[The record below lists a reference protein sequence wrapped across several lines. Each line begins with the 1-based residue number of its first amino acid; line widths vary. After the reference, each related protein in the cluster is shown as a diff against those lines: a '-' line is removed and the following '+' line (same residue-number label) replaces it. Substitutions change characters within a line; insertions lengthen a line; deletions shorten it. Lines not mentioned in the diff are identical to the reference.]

1 MPAQNREG
9 GPWPSA
15 APWLGR
21 PRRST
26 QEYQPA
32 DHLPHRERGIP
43 DLAVLLATFPGG
55 EDASR
60 YRAGAHQRM
69 DLLLKALRREEVVL
83 FRRRQQHVLFYQVS
97 KISNAVER
105 AAICRLICES
115 PLEAHALGITY
126 V

>member
-1 MPAQNREG
+1 
-9 GPWPSA
+9 
-15 APWLGR
+15 
-21 PRRST
+21 
-26 QEYQPA
+26 
-32 DHLPHRERGIP
+32 
-43 DLAVLLATFPGG
+43 
-55 EDASR
+55 
-60 YRAGAHQRM
+60 M

-97 KISNAVER
+97 KVSNAVER